1 MTEPGNDTSS
11 ESEEHNSSLF
21 EGERVF
27 DLWKRGVFPSHWAI
41 IPVAGKD
48 TYVSG
53 WQNEALSEKQCE
65 SEYRAKS
72 AYRGLGV
79 VTGRLSHGLVAIDID
94 GPEAD
99 ARLKAVLGDAYEPL
113 GEETTMSW
121 TSGKPGRRQILY
133 RLPEFLYKELDHV
146 NKLVLRLDG
155 TWGLEQDDLQT
166 RKAAENDYEEVVIRF
181 NKCQSVLP
189 NSPHPDTKKPYRF
202 LNYNGGKPAEA
213 PAWLC
218 DVMGSF
224 REPVE
229 FLSEEDLRDLT
240 DEVGETL
247 LPPPQIRGWFFKKDG
262 PVQNALI
269 PRLEDLIFKHP
280 NFKRWKPRGGSRP
293 QMMNYCP
300 WHGGSSGTAFQFNPE
315 NGCWDCKAC
324 GVGGDVLDFV
334 HKVETGDM
342 AVGKPTGP
350 ALEKY
355 VQRIVTELGFHY
367 PDDALPVQKTTEVPK
382 VTMGADE
389 FLEQLLKIYKDN
401 KNPAVQLDKMALLA
415 LETGR
420 RMSGFQCMEALNE
433 YRYFKK
439 SEEANNAEWWEGVQ
453 RLNPVIPDLLV
464 KPSQVILH
472 AAGGLGKTSTCLALV
487 RAILNR
493 KTMKVRG
500 LDVEAAEGNVLWI
513 SNDQSV
519 GKLLQDCEDNDIDYK
534 SHRFIVKSYFQLNHV
549 QKMREW
555 ILKYKPILVVVD
567 SLGSAST
574 RMQAEEHKKAFA
586 MPLYEYAAMNGS
598 NDEDGFPATC
608 FLWIHH
614 DNAQGELRGTRYL
627 AAAVDETWHLRKP
640 TDEELESLRERGRKA
655 EACRMIQIGKSRLG
669 REGDL
674 LVSERNVD
682 FEFTL
687 DDYTPTQRREN
698 NGQGDPDPY
707 TMVLKVL
714 KDRTEDPEND
724 PMTVAE
730 IYDEIKS
737 MCIGLGLKVPSD
749 RSVRNWVGRWVKK
762 GLVKEGKKR
771 VSGEKGRPAPTY
783 RVNSSSPLYM
793 HDYEGI
799 FSENTPNQL
808 GEKGSDFRNDPNF
821 GKADLSENAPDSENP
836 EDVPSV
842 SGGTPETGQAF
853 SERAAETSETWE
865 SFRKS
870 DPTPRNGSQAISEK
884 GAVEAHIGG
893 SGPENG
899 EFYPD
904 GVTPVWT
911 PGGAPMTE
919 DQFMWEF
926 FYDDML
932 RDLEAERRAETKNG
946 EALTQSSCG

>member
-1 MTEPGNDTSS
+1 MAGSGSANTPDFSDA
-11 ESEEHNSSLF
+11 
-21 EGERVF
+21 RAF
-27 DLWKRGVFPSHWAI
+27 DLWKKGVFPADWAI

-53 WQNEALSEKQCE
+53 WQNEALSQKQCE

-99 ARLKAVLGDAYEPL
+99 KRLAAVLGDAFEPL

-146 NKLVLRLDG
+146 VKLVLRLDG
-155 TWGLEQDDLQT
+155 IWGLEQDDLQT

-229 FLSEEDLRDLT
+229 FLSEEDLREIS
-240 DEVGETL
+240 DEVGETVV
-247 LPPPQIRGWFFKKDG
+247 PSPQIRGWFFKKEG
-262 PVQNALI
+262 PVQQALM
-269 PRLEDLIFKHP
+269 PRLEDFIFQHP
-280 NFKRWKPRGGSRP
+280 RFENWKERGGSRP
-293 QMMNYCP
+293 QRMNYCP
-300 WHGGSSGTAFQFNPE
+300 WHGGSSGTAFQYNPE

-342 AVGKPTGP
+342 TAGRPTGP

-355 VQRIVTELGFHY
+355 VQRITTKLGFKY
-367 PDDALPVQKTTEVPK
+367 PDDALPVQQTTEVPK
-382 VTMGADE
+382 ISMGTEE
-389 FLEQLLKIYKDN
+389 FHEQLLKIYKEN
-401 KNPAVQLDKMALLA
+401 KNPASQLDKMALLA
-415 LETGR
+415 METGR

-439 SEEANNAEWWEGVQ
+439 SEALDKVGWWDEVKP
-453 RLNPVIPDLLV
+453 LSPVIPDLLV
-464 KPSQVILH
+464 KPSQVIIH
-472 AAGGLGKTSTCLALV
+472 AAGGLGKTATCMALV

-493 KTMKVRG
+493 NAVKIRG
-500 LDVEAAEGNVLWI
+500 LDVEATEGNVLWI
-513 SNDQSV
+513 SNDQSPA
-519 GKLLQDCEDNDIDYK
+519 KLLQDCEDNDIDYK
-534 SHRFIVKSYFQLNHV
+534 SPRFIVKQYFQLNHV

-555 ILKYKPILVVVD
+555 IIKYKPILVVVD
-567 SLGSAST
+567 SLGSCST

-608 FLWIHH
+608 IMWIHH

-627 AAAVDETWHLRKP
+627 SAAVDETWHLRKP
-640 TDEELESLRERGRKA
+640 SEEEVESLRERGRRP
-655 EACRMIQIGKSRLG
+655 EACRLVQIGKSRLG

-674 LVSERNVD
+674 LVTERNVD

-698 NGQGDPDPY
+698 NGQGDPDPF

-714 KDRTEDPEND
+714 KDKTEDPED
-724 PMTVAE
+724 EPMTKKEVYE
-730 IYDEIKS
+730 EVKS
-737 MCIGLGLKVPSD
+737 MCTGLGVKVPYH
-749 RSVRNWVGRWVKK
+749 RTVERWVDRWVAKK
-762 GLVKEGKKR
+762 LVKEDGKR
-771 VSGEKGRPAPTY
+771 VTGEKGRPAPTY
-783 RVNSSSPLYM
+783 RVNTKSLYM
-793 HDYEGI
+793 HDWGGHLT
-799 FSENTPNQL
+799 ENTPDQL
-808 GEKGSDFRNDPNF
+808 GEKGSDFPSTPIFRQQDLTENTPLTETPAVPN
-821 GKADLSENAPDSENP
+821 E
-836 EDVPSV
+836 
-842 SGGTPETGQAF
+842 TPETGQAI
-853 SERAAETSETWE
+853 SVTPPESPESPDRDGKPDPSPRER
-865 SFRKS
+865 
-870 DPTPRNGSQAISEK
+870 SQAISVKRQFGE
-884 GAVEAHIGG
+884 HIGG
-893 SGPENG
+893 NRPENG
-899 EFYPD
+899 DFHPD
-904 GVTPVWT
+904 GVTPVWR

-919 DQFMWEF
+919 AQRLWRF
-926 FYDDML
+926 FRADML
-932 RDLEAERRAETKNG
+932 EELEAKQRGEIDGG
-946 EALTQSSCG
+946 EA